1 MAIEVITA
9 SMMTSDETTHIA
21 RCVGGD
27 RWVVSWLPG
36 RTLTGQQAVTAMT
49 IATTVTAREEPTA
62 AEWASLDGMAL
73 DLGLTAR
80 EAVYMV
86 AIENHDYRRK
96 TAKPHRRPHEEP
108 SLE

>member
-1 MAIEVITA
+1 
-9 SMMTSDETTHIA
+9 MMTSDMTRHIA

-49 IATTVTAREEPTA
+49 IASTVTDHELTA
-62 AEWASLDGMAL
+62 AEWAMLDNMAL
-73 DLGLTAR
+73 ELGLTAR
-80 EAVYMV
+80 EALHMV
-86 AIENHDYRRK
+86 ASEDHDIRQAPRPRR
-96 TAKPHRRPHEEP
+96 R

>member
-1 MAIEVITA
+1 MAIEVVSA
-9 SMMTSDETTHIA
+9 SMMTSDMTRHIA

-36 RTLTGQQAVTAMT
+36 RTLSGQQAVTAMT
-49 IATTVTAREEPTA
+49 IASTVTHRDTTE
-62 AEWASLDGMAL
+62 AEWAMLDNMAL
-73 DLGLTAR
+73 ELGLTAR

-86 AIENHDYRRK
+86 ASEDHDIRQAPRPRR
-96 TAKPHRRPHEEP
+96 R